1 MFPIEFLYASCRR
14 TPKAAAIETE
24 NEVVTYAS
32 LVEQV
37 NALAAALQALEEKP
51 QSRVAICGYNSLEH
65 LIGLLAVMA
74 AGKVWIPLN
83 PRDGRD
89 DIQLKIEAAQPS
101 ILILDEDCE
110 DRVGL
115 FKGKKIVGFGGIP
128 TAMDTI
134 AGLIEKNLCKR
145 PKANNYN
152 GENIQAIKFTGGSSG
167 RPKGVLQ
174 PYRAWL
180 TGAACMI
187 NELKLTSG
195 DRYLVCSP
203 LTHGTSCYITPILGV
218 GGTLVLGK
226 RIMKPPD
233 ILDAFEKRGITTSF
247 IPPTVIYMMM
257 LELGSKEQK
266 FPMLSR
272 LIYGGAPMPFGKIRA
287 AQGVFGPVL
296 ATNYG
301 QTEAPQ
307 IVTYLSPN
315 EMLIEKN
322 IESVGR
328 SSFLTRVSIMEP
340 NGNEELPQ
348 GKTGEIVVSGDLLMS
363 EYLDMPDATS
373 AVKTGNW
380 LRTGD
385 VGLLDDRGYL
395 FIKDRLRDV
404 IISGGFNVYPS
415 DVEAALVK
423 HPAIY
428 ECVVYGLPDE
438 KWGEIVQASVVLK
451 KGGKS
456 DETEMLEFAKKVLGS
471 VKSPKHIKTIN
482 DLPRSS
488 VGKVLRRE
496 VRENALLELKN

>member
-1 MFPIEFLYASCRR
+1 MFPIDFLYASCRR
-14 TPKAAAIETE
+14 APNAVAVETE
-24 NEVVTYAS
+24 TEVITYAS
-32 LVEQV
+32 LVERV
-37 NALAAALQALEEKP
+37 NSLAAAIHGLDERP

-74 AGKVWIPLN
+74 AGKVWVPLN
-83 PRDGRD
+83 PRDGKN
-89 DIQLKIEAAQPS
+89 DIQLKIEAAKPS
-101 ILILDEDCE
+101 ILIFDEDCE
-110 DRVGL
+110 GQVGL
-115 FKGKKIVGFGGIP
+115 FKGEKIVGFSGMS
-128 TAMDTI
+128 TALDTI
-134 AGLIEKNLCKR
+134 GGLIEKHRGKR
-145 PKANNYN
+145 PNINNFN

-174 PYRAWL
+174 PYRSWL

-187 NELKLTSG
+187 NELELCGG

-203 LTHGTSCYITPILGV
+203 LTHGTSCYVTPILGV

-226 RIMKPPD
+226 RIMRPPD
-233 ILDAFEKRGITTSF
+233 ILDAFKNRDITTSF

-257 LELGSKEQK
+257 SEIGGEEQK

-272 LIYGGAPMPFGKIRA
+272 LIYGGAPMPSEKIRA

-315 EMLIEKN
+315 EMLKEKN
-322 IESVGR
+322 VESVGP

-340 NGNEELPQ
+340 NSDEELPE
-348 GKTGEIVVSGDLLMS
+348 GNTGEIVVSGDLLMS

-438 KWGEIVQASVVLK
+438 KWGEVVQAAVVLE
-451 KGGKS
+451 KGVKA
-456 DETEMLEFAKKVLGS
+456 DESEMLGFSKQVIGS
-471 VKSPKHIKTIN
+471 IKSPKNIKTLN

-496 VRENALLELKN
+496 VKENALLELKI